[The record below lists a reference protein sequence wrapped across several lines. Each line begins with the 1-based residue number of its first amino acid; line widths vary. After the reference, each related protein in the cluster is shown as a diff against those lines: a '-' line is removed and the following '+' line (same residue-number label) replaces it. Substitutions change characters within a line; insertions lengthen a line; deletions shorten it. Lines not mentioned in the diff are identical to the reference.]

1 MNHRPCRRDARSDAP
16 RVLAIADIRS
26 SYVAAWR
33 VHGPLAALERD
44 GHIASYTVTDA
55 TLVGLPQRGE
65 FDVVWLQRA
74 ADDTVTRRLVDV
86 LPGDFLLDV
95 DDHLLCRPHDIQAGA
110 FPSPAA
116 VTEALASCRV
126 LTVTSTRLRDL
137 VAARASLDLREKTVV
152 CPNALSFDA
161 VPPRRPERPSALL
174 LTQGHRLALEAS
186 AEAVLT
192 AIGEFSARHCFP
204 ICYFGRPLEGLSP
217 SAARILGGLVPAGE
231 LPLERYHRLLAAL
244 PSLLAV
250 APLETRGDPAGVEFA
265 AGKSDVKMLEY
276 GGFGH
281 PGVYSDAPPYAESDL
296 RCGRLAT
303 NTYEAW
309 TEALNEIRDEGWRA
323 AAAERAAVRR
333 RRDIRTVAVEN
344 WAGAVEAA
352 RLERPVQARTIARL
366 SDRVGAAMR
375 DARARVA
382 WRLSH

>member
-1 MNHRPCRRDARSDAP
+1 MNQRLRRMGARSDAP
-16 RVLAIADIRS
+16 RVLAIADVRS

-33 VHGPLAALERD
+33 VHAPLAALER
-44 GHIASYTVTDA
+44 GGQIATYTVTDA
-55 TLVGLPQRGE
+55 TLAGLPQRGE

-74 ADDTVTRRLVDV
+74 ADDIVTRRLIDI

-95 DDHLLCRPHDIQAGA
+95 DDHLLCRPRDIPAPE
-110 FPSPAA
+110 FPSPAT

-126 LTVTSTRLRDL
+126 LTVTSARLGDL
-137 VAARASLDLREKTVV
+137 LAARAGLDLREKAVV
-152 CPNALSFDA
+152 CPNATSFD
-161 VPPRRPERPSALL
+161 VTPPRTQEQPSALL

-192 AIGEFSARHCFP
+192 AVGDFGAGHGLP

-217 SAARILGGLVPAGE
+217 LAARVLGGVVPAGE
-231 LPLERYHRLLAAL
+231 LPLGRYHQTLGAL

-250 APLETRGDPAGVEFA
+250 APLETRGDAVGVEFA

-296 RCGRLAT
+296 RCGRLAA

-309 TEALNEIRDEGWRA
+309 TEALAHMWDEGWRA
-323 AAAERAAVRR
+323 AAADQAAVRR
-333 RRDIRTVAVEN
+333 RRDIRTVAAED
-344 WAGAVEAA
+344 WARAVEAA
-352 RLERPVQARTIARL
+352 RLERPVHARTIAHPA
-366 SDRVGAAMR
+366 DRASAAVR
-375 DARARVA
+375 DARARAA
-382 WRLSH
+382 WRLTH